1 MSNNDD
7 VNIGNVRRLQ
17 EIVDKNSQIISEGD
31 YLALCDITK
40 KLYEREEE
48 TTIITWMVCLR
59 QAEQAMQCCAS
70 RPGFDPANNP
80 KHEARLRKYEMRR
93 RKYVRRL
100 ETRYDVPV
108 YVEYDMEEKQL
119 QVAYPVYS
127 EDSEDS
133 EDSDDSDNDDDD
145 EDEEVPPNNPVA
157 DDDSDDDDEVPT
169 DDPVAGGE
177 FQDGSLEHPVDLTV
191 EDEDVTKSGFV
202 LKFLGT
208 EIFRIQ

>member
-1 MSNNDD
+1 MSNID
-7 VNIGNVRRLQ
+7 VNNGNIRRLQ
-17 EIVDKNSQIISEGD
+17 ELVDMNSQKISEGD

-80 KHEARLRKYEMRR
+80 KHEARWRKYEKRR
-93 RKYVRRL
+93 RKYARRL
-100 ETRYDVPV
+100 DDAGYDVPV

-119 QVAYPVYS
+119 KVAYPDYS
-127 EDSEDS
+127 D
-133 EDSDDSDNDDDD
+133 DSDDSDDDDSD
-145 EDEEVPPNNPVA
+145 DDEEVPPDDPVA
-157 DDDSDDDDEVPT
+157 DDDSDDDEEVPT

>member
-1 MSNNDD
+1 MSNID
-7 VNIGNVRRLQ
+7 VNFGNVRRLQ
-17 EIVDKNSQIISEGD
+17 ELVDKNSKNIPEGD

-48 TTIITWMVCLR
+48 MTIITWMVCLR
-59 QAEQAMQCCAS
+59 QAEQAMQCCAN

-108 YVEYDMEEKQL
+108 YVEYDMEAKQL
-119 QVAYPVYS
+119 QVAYPDYS
-127 EDSEDS
+127 ETSD
-133 EDSDDSDNDDDD
+133 DSDDSDNDD
-145 EDEEVPPNNPVA
+145 
-157 DDDSDDDDEVPT
+157 EVPT
-169 DDPVAGGE
+169 NDPVAGGE

-191 EDEDVTKSGFV
+191 EDGAAPTSRPGRLIRYEAPARPPVIWDTSWHSS
-202 LKFLGT
+202 
-208 EIFRIQ
+208 

>member
-1 MSNNDD
+1 MSNID
-7 VNIGNVRRLQ
+7 VNIENIRRLQ
-17 EIVDKNSQIISEGD
+17 ELVDKNNQKIPEGD

-59 QAEQAMQCCAS
+59 QAEQAMQSSAS
-70 RPGFDPANNP
+70 RPGFDPLNNP
-80 KHEARLRKYEMRR
+80 KHEARWRKYEKRR
-93 RKYVRRL
+93 RKYARRL
-100 ETRYDVPV
+100 EDAGYDVPV
-108 YVEYDMEEKQL
+108 YVHYDMEEKQL
-119 QVAYPVYS
+119 QVTYPDYS
-127 EDSEDS
+127 D
-133 EDSDDSDNDDDD
+133 DSDDSDNDD
-145 EDEEVPPNNPVA
+145 
-157 DDDSDDDDEVPT
+157 EVPT
-169 DDPVAGGE
+169 NDPVAGGE

>member
-1 MSNNDD
+1 MSNID
-7 VNIGNVRRLQ
+7 VNNGNIRRLQ
-17 EIVDKNSQIISEGD
+17 ELVDMNSEKISEGD

-48 TTIITWMVCLR
+48 TTVITWMVCLR
-59 QAEQAMQCCAS
+59 QAEQAMQCCAN

-80 KHEARLRKYEMRR
+80 KHEARWRKYEKRR
-93 RKYVRRL
+93 RKYARRL
-100 ETRYDVPV
+100 DDAGYDVPV

-119 QVAYPVYS
+119 QVTYPVYS
-127 EDSEDS
+127 DDSD
-133 EDSDDSDNDDDD
+133 DSDDSDNDDDD
-145 EDEEVPPNNPVA
+145 DDEELPTNDPVA
-157 DDDSDDDDEVPT
+157 DDDSNDDEEVPT

>member
-1 MSNNDD
+1 MSNID

-17 EIVDKNSQIISEGD
+17 ELVDKNSKKIPEGD

-40 KLYEREEE
+40 KIYEREEE
-48 TTIITWMVCLR
+48 MTIITWMVCLR
-59 QAEQAMQCCAS
+59 QAEQAMQCCAN

-80 KHEARLRKYEMRR
+80 KHEARWRKYEKRR
-93 RKYVRRL
+93 RKYARRL
-100 ETRYDVPV
+100 DDAGYDVPV
-108 YVEYDMEEKQL
+108 YVEYDMEAKQL

-127 EDSEDS
+127 D
-133 EDSDDSDNDDDD
+133 DSDDSDDDDSD
-145 EDEEVPPNNPVA
+145 DDEEVPTNDPVA
-157 DDDSDDDDEVPT
+157 DDDSDDDEEVPT
-169 DDPVAGGE
+169 DDPVAGDE
-177 FQDGSLEHPVDLTV
+177 FQDGSPEHPVDLTG

>member
-1 MSNNDD
+1 MSA
-7 VNIGNVRRLQ
+7 RLQ
-17 EIVDKNSQIISEGD
+17 QIVDKNSQKIPEGD

-80 KHEARLRKYEMRR
+80 KHEARWRKYEKRR
-93 RKYVRRL
+93 RKYARRL
-100 ETRYDVPV
+100 DDAGYDVPV

-119 QVAYPVYS
+119 QVAYPDYS
-127 EDSEDS
+127 D
-133 EDSDDSDNDDDD
+133 DSDDSDDDDSD
-145 EDEEVPPNNPVA
+145 DDEEVPTNDPVA
-157 DDDSDDDDEVPT
+157 DDDSDDDEEVPT
-169 DDPVAGGE
+169 DDPVAAGE

>member
-1 MSNNDD
+1 MSNID
-7 VNIGNVRRLQ
+7 VNFGNVRRLQ
-17 EIVDKNSQIISEGD
+17 ELVDKNSKNIPEGD

-48 TTIITWMVCLR
+48 MTIITWMVCLR

-80 KHEARLRKYEMRR
+80 KHEARSRKYEMRR

-108 YVEYDMEEKQL
+108 YVEYDMEAKQL
-119 QVAYPVYS
+119 QVAYPDYS
-127 EDSEDS
+127 ETSD
-133 EDSDDSDNDDDD
+133 DSDDSDNDDDD
-145 EDEEVPPNNPVA
+145 DDEEVPTNDPVA
-157 DDDSDDDDEVPT
+157 DDDSDDDEEVPT
-169 DDPVAGGE
+169 DDPVAGDE
-177 FQDGSLEHPVDLTV
+177 FQDGSPEHPVDLTG

-208 EIFRIQ
+208 EIFRVQ

>member
-40 KLYEREEE
+40 KIYEREEE
-48 TTIITWMVCLR
+48 MTIITWMVCLR

-108 YVEYDMEEKQL
+108 YVEYDMEAKQL
-119 QVAYPVYS
+119 QVAYPDYS
-127 EDSEDS
+127 ETSD
-133 EDSDDSDNDDDD
+133 DSDDSDNDDDD
-145 EDEEVPPNNPVA
+145 DDEEVPTNDPVA
-157 DDDSDDDDEVPT
+157 DDDSADDDEVPT

-177 FQDGSLEHPVDLTV
+177 FQDGSLEHPVDLTG

>member
-1 MSNNDD
+1 MSNID
-7 VNIGNVRRLQ
+7 VNIGNVRTLQ
-17 EIVDKNSQIISEGD
+17 ELVDKNSKQIPEGD

-48 TTIITWMVCLR
+48 TTVITWMVCLR

-80 KHEARLRKYEMRR
+80 KHEARWRKYEMRR
-93 RKYVRRL
+93 RKYVRKL

-108 YVEYDMEEKQL
+108 YVEYDMEEKRL
-119 QVAYPVYS
+119 QVTYPVYS
-127 EDSEDS
+127 DDS
-133 EDSDDSDNDDDD
+133 EDSDDSDDDDSD
-145 EDEEVPPNNPVA
+145 DDEEVPTNDPVA
-157 DDDSDDDDEVPT
+157 DDDSDDDEEVPT

-177 FQDGSLEHPVDLTV
+177 FQDGSLEHPVDLTG

>member
-1 MSNNDD
+1 MSNID
-7 VNIGNVRRLQ
+7 VNIENVRRLQ
-17 EIVDKNSQIISEGD
+17 ELVDKNSKKIPEGD

-40 KLYEREEE
+40 KIYEREEE
-48 TTIITWMVCLR
+48 MTIITWMVCLR

-80 KHEARLRKYEMRR
+80 KHEARWRKYEKRR
-93 RKYVRRL
+93 RKYARRL
-100 ETRYDVPV
+100 DDAGYDVPV

-119 QVAYPVYS
+119 KVAYPDYS
-127 EDSEDS
+127 D
-133 EDSDDSDNDDDD
+133 DSDDSDDDDSD
-145 EDEEVPPNNPVA
+145 DDEEVPTNDPVA
-157 DDDSDDDDEVPT
+157 DDDSDDDEEVPT
-169 DDPVAGGE
+169 DDPVAGDE
-177 FQDGSLEHPVDLTV
+177 FQDGSPEHPVDLTG

>member
-17 EIVDKNSQIISEGD
+17 ELVDKNSTKIPEGD

-40 KLYEREEE
+40 KIYEREEE
-48 TTIITWMVCLR
+48 MTIITWMVCLR
-59 QAEQAMQCCAS
+59 QAEQAMQCCAN

-80 KHEARLRKYEMRR
+80 KHEARWRKYEKRR
-93 RKYVRRL
+93 RKYARRL
-100 ETRYDVPV
+100 DDAGYDVPV
-108 YVEYDMEEKQL
+108 YVEYDMEAKQL

-127 EDSEDS
+127 D
-133 EDSDDSDNDDDD
+133 DSDDSD
-145 EDEEVPPNNPVA
+145 
-157 DDDSDDDDEVPT
+157 DDDSDDDEEVPT

>member
-1 MSNNDD
+1 MGY
-7 VNIGNVRRLQ
+7 V
-17 EIVDKNSQIISEGD
+17 
-31 YLALCDITK
+31 K
-40 KLYEREEE
+40 KLED
-48 TTIITWMVCLR
+48 V
-59 QAEQAMQCCAS
+59 
-70 RPGFDPANNP
+70 G
-80 KHEARLRKYEMRR
+80 
-93 RKYVRRL
+93 
-100 ETRYDVPV
+100 YDVPV

-157 DDDSDDDDEVPT
+157 D
-169 DDPVAGGE
+169 GE

-208 EIFRIQ
+208 EIFRI

>member
-1 MSNNDD
+1 MSD
-7 VNIGNVRRLQ
+7 VNIENVRRLQ
-17 EIVDKNSQIISEGD
+17 SLVDKNSTKIPEGD

-48 TTIITWMVCLR
+48 MTIITWMVCLR

-80 KHEARLRKYEMRR
+80 KHEARWRKYEKRR
-93 RKYVRRL
+93 RKYARRL
-100 ETRYDVPV
+100 DDAGYDVPV

-119 QVAYPVYS
+119 KVAYPDYS
-127 EDSEDS
+127 D
-133 EDSDDSDNDDDD
+133 DSDDSDDDDSD
-145 EDEEVPPNNPVA
+145 DDEEVPTNDPVA
-157 DDDSDDDDEVPT
+157 DDDSDDDEEVPT

>member
-1 MSNNDD
+1 
-7 VNIGNVRRLQ
+7 
-17 EIVDKNSQIISEGD
+17 
-31 YLALCDITK
+31 
-40 KLYEREEE
+40 
-48 TTIITWMVCLR
+48 
-59 QAEQAMQCCAS
+59 
-70 RPGFDPANNP
+70 
-80 KHEARLRKYEMRR
+80 MRR

-108 YVEYDMEEKQL
+108 YVEYDMEAKQL

-127 EDSEDS
+127 D
-133 EDSDDSDNDDDD
+133 DSDDSD
-145 EDEEVPPNNPVA
+145 
-157 DDDSDDDDEVPT
+157 DDDSDDDEEVPPDDPVADNDSDDDEEVPT

-208 EIFRIQ
+208 EIFRVQ

>member
-1 MSNNDD
+1 MSNID
-7 VNIGNVRRLQ
+7 VNFGNVRRLQ
-17 EIVDKNSQIISEGD
+17 ELVDKNSKNIPEGD

-48 TTIITWMVCLR
+48 MTIITWMVCLR

-80 KHEARLRKYEMRR
+80 KHEARWRKYEMRR

-100 ETRYDVPV
+100 ETRYDVPGC
-108 YVEYDMEEKQL
+108 VEYDMEAKQL
-119 QVAYPVYS
+119 QVAYPDYS
-127 EDSEDS
+127 ETSD
-133 EDSDDSDNDDDD
+133 DSDDSDNDDDD
-145 EDEEVPPNNPVA
+145 DDEEVPTNDPVA
-157 DDDSDDDDEVPT
+157 DDDSDDDEEVPT
-169 DDPVAGGE
+169 DDPVAGDE
-177 FQDGSLEHPVDLTV
+177 FQDGSPEHPVDLTG

-208 EIFRIQ
+208 EIFRVQ

>member
-1 MSNNDD
+1 MSNID
-7 VNIGNVRRLQ
+7 VNFGNVRRLQ
-17 EIVDKNSQIISEGD
+17 ELVDKNSTKIPEGD

-40 KLYEREEE
+40 KIYEREEE
-48 TTIITWMVCLR
+48 MTIITWMVCLR

-108 YVEYDMEEKQL
+108 YVEYDMEAKQL
-119 QVAYPVYS
+119 QVAYPDYS
-127 EDSEDS
+127 ETSD
-133 EDSDDSDNDDDD
+133 DSDDSDNDDDD
-145 EDEEVPPNNPVA
+145 DDEEVPTNDPVA
-157 DDDSDDDDEVPT
+157 DDDSDDDEEVPT
-169 DDPVAGGE
+169 DDPVAAGE

-191 EDEDVTKSGFV
+191 EDEDVTKSGFA

-208 EIFRIQ
+208 EIFRVQ

>member
-1 MSNNDD
+1 MSNID
-7 VNIGNVRRLQ
+7 VNIENIRRLQ
-17 EIVDKNSQIISEGD
+17 ELVDKNNQKIPEGD

-59 QAEQAMQCCAS
+59 QAEQAMQSSAS
-70 RPGFDPANNP
+70 RPGFDPLNNP
-80 KHEARLRKYEMRR
+80 KHEARWRKYEKRR
-93 RKYVRRL
+93 RKYVKKL
-100 ETRYDVPV
+100 EDVGYDVPV

-127 EDSEDS
+127 EDSD
-133 EDSDDSDNDDDD
+133 DSDDSDNDDD
-145 EDEEVPPNNPVA
+145 
-157 DDDSDDDDEVPT
+157 DDDDEVPT

>member
-1 MSNNDD
+1 MSNID
-7 VNIGNVRRLQ
+7 VNFGNVRRLQ
-17 EIVDKNSQIISEGD
+17 ELVDKNSKNIPEGD

-48 TTIITWMVCLR
+48 MTIITWMVCLR

-80 KHEARLRKYEMRR
+80 KHEARWRKYEKRR
-93 RKYVRRL
+93 RKYARRL
-100 ETRYDVPV
+100 DDAGYDVPV

-127 EDSEDS
+127 ETSD
-133 EDSDDSDNDDDD
+133 DSDDSDDDDDD
-145 EDEEVPPNNPVA
+145 EVPTNDPVA

-169 DDPVAGGE
+169 DDPVAGDE
-177 FQDGSLEHPVDLTV
+177 FQDGSPEHPVDLTG

-208 EIFRIQ
+208 EIFRVQ

>member
-1 MSNNDD
+1 MSNID
-7 VNIGNVRRLQ
+7 VNIGNVRTLQ
-17 EIVDKNSQIISEGD
+17 QIVDKNSQKISEGD

-59 QAEQAMQCCAS
+59 QAEQAMQCCGS

-80 KHEARLRKYEMRR
+80 KHEARWRKYEKRR
-93 RKYVRRL
+93 RKYARRL
-100 ETRYDVPV
+100 DDAGYDVPV

-119 QVAYPVYS
+119 KVAYPDYS
-127 EDSEDS
+127 D
-133 EDSDDSDNDDDD
+133 DSDDSDDDDSD
-145 EDEEVPPNNPVA
+145 DDEEVPTNDPVA
-157 DDDSDDDDEVPT
+157 DDDSDDDEEVPT
-169 DDPVAGGE
+169 DDPVAAGE

>member
-7 VNIGNVRRLQ
+7 VNFGNVRRLQ
-17 EIVDKNSQIISEGD
+17 ELVDKNSKNIPEGD

-48 TTIITWMVCLR
+48 MTIITWMVCLR

-108 YVEYDMEEKQL
+108 YVEYDMEAKQL
-119 QVAYPVYS
+119 QVAYPDYS
-127 EDSEDS
+127 ETSD
-133 EDSDDSDNDDDD
+133 DSDDSDNDDDD
-145 EDEEVPPNNPVA
+145 DDEEVPTNDPVA
-157 DDDSDDDDEVPT
+157 DDDSDDDEEVPT
-169 DDPVAGGE
+169 DDPVAGDE
-177 FQDGSLEHPVDLTV
+177 FQDGSPEHPVDLTG

-208 EIFRIQ
+208 EIFRVQ

>member
-40 KLYEREEE
+40 KIYEREEE
-48 TTIITWMVCLR
+48 MTIITWMVCLR

-108 YVEYDMEEKQL
+108 YVEYDMEAKQL
-119 QVAYPVYS
+119 QVAYPDYS
-127 EDSEDS
+127 ETSD
-133 EDSDDSDNDDDD
+133 DSDDSDNDDDD
-145 EDEEVPPNNPVA
+145 DDEEVPTNDPVA
-157 DDDSDDDDEVPT
+157 DDDSDADEEVPT

-177 FQDGSLEHPVDLTV
+177 FQDGSLEHPVDLTG

-208 EIFRIQ
+208 EIVRVQ

>member
-1 MSNNDD
+1 MSNID
-7 VNIGNVRRLQ
+7 VNFGNVRRLQ
-17 EIVDKNSQIISEGD
+17 ELVDKNSTKIPEGD

-40 KLYEREEE
+40 KIYEREEE
-48 TTIITWMVCLR
+48 MTIITWMVCLR
-59 QAEQAMQCCAS
+59 QAEQAMQCCAN

-80 KHEARLRKYEMRR
+80 KHEARWRKYEKRR
-93 RKYVRRL
+93 RKYARRL
-100 ETRYDVPV
+100 DDAGYDVPV
-108 YVEYDMEEKQL
+108 YVEYDMEAKQL

-127 EDSEDS
+127 D
-133 EDSDDSDNDDDD
+133 DSDDSD
-145 EDEEVPPNNPVA
+145 
-157 DDDSDDDDEVPT
+157 DDDSDDDEEVPT

>member
-1 MSNNDD
+1 MSNID
-7 VNIGNVRRLQ
+7 VNIGNVRTLQ
-17 EIVDKNSQIISEGD
+17 QIVDKNSQKISEGD

-48 TTIITWMVCLR
+48 MTIITWMVCLR

-80 KHEARLRKYEMRR
+80 KHEARWRKYEKRR
-93 RKYVRRL
+93 RKYARRL
-100 ETRYDVPV
+100 DDAGYDVPV
-108 YVEYDMEEKQL
+108 YVEYDMEAKQL

-127 EDSEDS
+127 D
-133 EDSDDSDNDDDD
+133 DSDDSDDDDSD
-145 EDEEVPPNNPVA
+145 DDEEVPPDDPVA
-157 DDDSDDDDEVPT
+157 DDDSDDDEEVPT

>member
-1 MSNNDD
+1 MSD
-7 VNIGNVRRLQ
+7 VNIENVRRLQ
-17 EIVDKNSQIISEGD
+17 ELVDKNSQHFPEGD

-48 TTIITWMVCLR
+48 MTIITWMVCLR

-108 YVEYDMEEKQL
+108 YVEYDMEAKQL
-119 QVAYPVYS
+119 QVAYPDYS
-127 EDSEDS
+127 ETSD
-133 EDSDDSDNDDDD
+133 DSDDSDNDDDD
-145 EDEEVPPNNPVA
+145 DDEEVPTNDPVA
-157 DDDSDDDDEVPT
+157 DDDSDDDEEVPT
-169 DDPVAGGE
+169 DDPVAGDE
-177 FQDGSLEHPVDLTV
+177 FQDGSPEHPVDLTG

-208 EIFRIQ
+208 EIFRVQ

>member
-1 MSNNDD
+1 MSNID
-7 VNIGNVRRLQ
+7 VNIENIRRLQ
-17 EIVDKNSQIISEGD
+17 ELVDKNNQKIPEGD

-59 QAEQAMQCCAS
+59 QAEQAMQSSAS
-70 RPGFDPANNP
+70 RPGFDPLNNP
-80 KHEARLRKYEMRR
+80 KHEARWRKYEKRR
-93 RKYVRRL
+93 RKYVKKL
-100 ETRYDVPV
+100 EDVGYDVPV

-127 EDSEDS
+127 EDSD
-133 EDSDDSDNDDDD
+133 DSDDSDNDDD
-145 EDEEVPPNNPVA
+145 
-157 DDDSDDDDEVPT
+157 DDDDEVPT

-208 EIFRIQ
+208 EIFRVQ

>member
-1 MSNNDD
+1 MSNID
-7 VNIGNVRRLQ
+7 VNIGNVRTLQ
-17 EIVDKNSQIISEGD
+17 ELVDKNSQQIPEGD

-48 TTIITWMVCLR
+48 TTVITWMVCLR

-80 KHEARLRKYEMRR
+80 KHEARWRKYEMRR
-93 RKYVRRL
+93 RKYVRKL

-108 YVEYDMEEKQL
+108 YVEYDMEEKRL
-119 QVAYPVYS
+119 QVTYPVYS
-127 EDSEDS
+127 DDS
-133 EDSDDSDNDDDD
+133 EDSDDSDDDDSD
-145 EDEEVPPNNPVA
+145 DDEEVPTNDPVA
-157 DDDSDDDDEVPT
+157 DDDSDDDEEVPT

-177 FQDGSLEHPVDLTV
+177 FQDGSLEHPVDLTG